1 MNIVHIVRGDFT
13 PQALNGVYKVID
25 SLSVALTN
33 VNKGVNVT
41 VCSVCASPL
50 SDIYQPQSYR
60 HVQVREHPLRFFLTT
75 EFRQFLLSQPRDTV
89 FHFHSVFIPWFLPAM
104 QLLRR
109 HGYEHI
115 ILTPHGQY
123 TDAPMRRSL
132 KKRVF
137 FGLFDSRVI
146 HMASAVHIIG
156 HTEANEYLK
165 RNARRYELIPNG
177 CTPQTTPI
185 NTARRLTFGYLGRMD
200 IAQKGLDT
208 LLQAF
213 AFYRKQGGHG
223 TLRIAGD
230 GADLAALQQ
239 LAKDLDI
246 ANVTTFVGKVFG
258 EEKQRFLDACAFFL
272 HPSRWDVVP
281 TACMEA
287 AAAGVPLIVSR
298 ATNLD
303 TYVER
308 FGAGLVMQDDERPVQ
323 SLAAQM
329 DAAEQLFA
337 DKERY
342 AALCRNAQ
350 RLVAEELNWEHIAR
364 QITSQLY

>member
-1 MNIVHIVRGDFT
+1 M
-13 PQALNGVYKVID
+13 
-25 SLSVALTN
+25 
-33 VNKGVNVT
+33 
-41 VCSVCASPL
+41 
-50 SDIYQPQSYR
+50 
-60 HVQVREHPLRFFLTT
+60 QVREHPLRFFLTK

-109 HGYEHI
+109 HGYERI

-123 TDAPMRRSL
+123 TDEPMRRSL

-137 FGLFDSRVI
+137 FLLFDSRVI
-146 HMASAVHIIG
+146 RAASAVHIIG
-156 HTEANEYLK
+156 HTEENAYLK
-165 RNARRYELIPNG
+165 RNARRYRLIPNG
-177 CTPQTTPI
+177 CAPQTTPI
-185 NTARRLTFGYLGRMD
+185 NTERSLTFGYLGRMD

-213 AFYRKQGGHG
+213 AFYRKQGGTG
-223 TLRIAGD
+223 TLRLAGD

-239 LAKDLDI
+239 LATDLGI
-246 ANVTTFVGKVFG
+246 AEETTFVGKVFG
-258 EEKQRFLDACAFFL
+258 KDTLRFLDDCAFFL

-308 FGAGLVMQDDERPVQ
+308 FAAGMVMQDDERPVQ
-323 SLAAQM
+323 SLATAM
-329 DAAEQLFA
+329 EDAERLFA
-337 DKERY
+337 DQQQY
-342 AALCRNAQ
+342 IALCTRA
-350 RLVAEELNWEHIAR
+350 RRMVSEELNWENIAR
-364 QITSQLY
+364 QITSQLYKHTFAV